1 MTHLRRPSSS
11 TPGALREA
19 LRLMLVIL
27 VLGVATWLVR
37 PDRLPLQANAEY
49 YALDLPAPLVS
60 VDEARQAH
68 DLGTTVFIDTRA
80 DADLDSAIPGAFII
94 RASTFATD
102 LDEVRDFIF
111 PEDPLI
117 LYGEDAP
124 LPVGDVAALFLARGH
139 TDVRILQGGLAA
151 WRRAGGPVE
160 GEVSP

>member
-1 MTHLRRPSSS
+1 MTQLRRHSSS

-68 DLGTTVFIDTRA
+68 DQGTTVFIDTRA